1 MPDSIHDST
10 ANPSLVPRPSSP
22 LDLSNVRIDPA
33 WAFKVPATLALRR
46 LALPLCAVD
55 GALAVAMADP
65 ADTATAD
72 AISAAAGLPV
82 RPLPAP
88 RDALRAELLRVY
100 GDIRDTAASPSPAA
114 PDTDPV
120 AVTDRILR
128 AAVLRQASDIHLN
141 PGRDALTVRMRVDGR
156 IEDFTR
162 LPPDLAAAVVSRIK
176 VLARLDIAERRAP
189 QDGAFVWTPPANRA
203 NPAAAPIP
211 MDIRVATLPV
221 RHGERLTLRL
231 LESGRG
237 RLTLPALGL
246 SNADMARFRSVLARP
261 HGLVLLTG
269 PTGSGKTT
277 TLYAA
282 IRALLDGPPL
292 NIVTVEDPVEYE
304 IDGVSQA
311 EVDTTDKVS
320 FAKALR
326 SLLRHDPDVVMIG
339 EIRDETSLDTAIKAA
354 LTGHLVLSTLHTND
368 AIGAVTRLRDM
379 GLAPHLLAA
388 TLRLS
393 MAQRLVRRLCPHCRE
408 PYVLTESDA
417 VLLGRPALAGATA
430 YRPRGCLACAG
441 RGYSGRTG
449 IFELALPTPDLTSLI
464 AASAPEST
472 LRSALATPT
481 LLDDAIQ
488 KLLSGSTSLPEL
500 LRTLG
505 TPS

>member
-1 MPDSIHDST
+1 MTDPT
-10 ANPSLVPRPSSP
+10 ANSSLVTRHSS
-22 LDLSNVRIDPA
+22 LDLASVRLDPA
-33 WAFKVPATLALRR
+33 WAFKVPAALALRR
-46 LALPLCAVD
+46 LALPLCVVD

-100 GDIRDTAASPSPAA
+100 GDIRDAASAPSS
-114 PDTDPV
+114 TDPV
-120 AVTDRILR
+120 AIVDRILR
-128 AAVLRQASDIHLN
+128 AAVLRQASDIHFN
-141 PGRDALTVRMRVDGR
+141 PGRDGLTVRLRVDGR

-162 LPPDLAAAVVSRIK
+162 LPPDLAAAVASRIK
-176 VLARLDIAERRAP
+176 VLSRLDIAERRAP
-189 QDGAFVWTPPANRA
+189 QDGAFVWTPPPTR
-203 NPAAAPIP
+203 AAPPPPP

-231 LESGRG
+231 LESGRD

-246 SNADMARFRSVLARP
+246 SDPDIARFREILARP

-292 NIVTVEDPVEYE
+292 NILTVEDPVEYE
-304 IDGVSQA
+304 IEGVSQA
-311 EVDTTDKVS
+311 EVDATDKVS

-408 PYVLTESDA
+408 PYTLTPTDA
-417 VLLGRPALAGATA
+417 ALLGRPSLAGSTA

-441 RGYSGRTG
+441 RGYTGRTG
-449 IFELALPTPDLTSLI
+449 IFELALPDPALTSLI
-464 AASAPEST
+464 ATGAPEPT
-472 LRSALATPT
+472 LRSALHAPT
-481 LLDDAIQ
+481 LLDDAIRS
-488 KLLSGSTSLPEL
+488 LLSGTTSLPEL

-505 TPS
+505 PAP

>member
-1 MPDSIHDST
+1 MPDPS
-10 ANPSLVPRPSSP
+10 ANSSLVTPHSS
-22 LDLSNVRIDPA
+22 LDLSSVRIDPA
-33 WAFKVPATLALRR
+33 WAFKVPAALALRR
-46 LALPLCAVD
+46 LALPLCVVD
-55 GALAVAMADP
+55 GALDVAMADP
-65 ADTATAD
+65 ADSATAN

-82 RPLPAP
+82 RIHAAP
-88 RDALRAELLRVY
+88 REALRTELLRVY
-100 GDIRDTAASPSPAA
+100 GDVRTAQARPGTE
-114 PDTDPV
+114 TDPV
-120 AVTDRILR
+120 AIVDRILR
-128 AAVLRQASDIHLN
+128 AAVLRQASDIHFN
-141 PGRDALTVRMRVDGR
+141 PGRDGLSVRLRVDGR
-156 IEDFTR
+156 IEDFVR
-162 LPPDLAAAVVSRIK
+162 LPPDLAAAVASRLK

-189 QDGAFVWTPPANRA
+189 QDGAFVWTPPADRA
-203 NPAAAPIP
+203 SLPPVP

-231 LESGRG
+231 LESGRE

-246 SNADMARFRSVLARP
+246 SDPDMARFRDILARP

-311 EVDTTDKVS
+311 EVDATDKVS

-339 EIRDETSLDTAIKAA
+339 EIRDETSLDTAVKAA
-354 LTGHLVLSTLHTND
+354 LTGHLVLSTLHAND
-368 AIGAVTRLRDM
+368 ALGAVTRLRNM

-393 MAQRLVRRLCPHCRE
+393 VAQRLVRRLCPVCRE
-408 PYVLTESDA
+408 PHELSPSDA
-417 VLLGRPALAGATA
+417 ALLGRPSLAGATA
-430 YRPRGCLACAG
+430 WRPRGCLACAG

-449 IFELALPTPDLTSLI
+449 IFELAMPDADLAALI
-464 AASAPEST
+464 ASGAPEDT
-472 LRSALATPT
+472 LRSALHSPS
-481 LLDDAIQ
+481 LLDDAIRS
-488 KLLSGSTSLPEL
+488 LLSGTTSLSEL
-500 LRTLG
+500 LRVLG
-505 TPS
+505 PAQ

>member
-1 MPDSIHDST
+1 MPDTLHDST
-10 ANPSLVPRPSSP
+10 AHLSLVTSHLSL
-22 LDLSNVRIDPA
+22 LDLSKIRLDPS
-33 WAFKVPATLALRR
+33 WAFKIPATLALRR
-46 LALPLCAVD
+46 LALPLCAID
-55 GALAVAMADP
+55 GTLAVAMADP

-82 RPLPAP
+82 RPYPAP

-100 GDIRDTAASPSPAA
+100 GDIRDSAASPTA

-141 PGRDALTVRMRVDGR
+141 PGRDALTVRLRVDGR
-156 IEDFTR
+156 IEDFIQ

-189 QDGAFVWTPPANRA
+189 QDGAFVWTPPAGRIA
-203 NPAAAPIP
+203 NAAPPTP

-246 SNADMARFRSVLARP
+246 SDADMARFRSVLARP

-393 MAQRLVRRLCPHCRE
+393 MAQRLVRRLCPRCRE
-408 PYVLTESDA
+408 PYVLTEFDA
-417 VLLGRPALAGATA
+417 VLLGRPSLAGATA

-449 IFELALPTPDLTSLI
+449 IFELALPTPDLASLI
-464 AASAPEST
+464 AASAPESA
-472 LRSALATPT
+472 LRSALPTPT
-481 LLDDAIQ
+481 LLDDAIS
-488 KLLSGSTSLPEL
+488 KLLAGSTSLPEL

-505 TPS
+505 PAP

>member
-1 MPDSIHDST
+1 MSDPSANST
-10 ANPSLVPRPSSP
+10 ANSP
-22 LDLSNVRIDPA
+22 LGTPPAALDLSSVRLDPA
-33 WAFKVPATLALRR
+33 WAFRVPATLALRR
-46 LALPLCAVD
+46 LALPLCVVD

-65 ADTATAD
+65 ADAATAD

-100 GDIRDTAASPSPAA
+100 GDVRDAAAASAA
-114 PDTDPV
+114 PSAASDPV
-120 AVTDRILR
+120 AVVDRILR
-128 AAVLRQASDIHLN
+128 AAVLREASDIHFN
-141 PGRDALTVRMRVDGR
+141 PGRDGLAVRMRVDGR

-162 LPPDLAAAVVSRIK
+162 LPPDLASAVASRIK
-176 VLARLDIAERRAP
+176 ILARLDIAERRAP
-189 QDGAFVWTPPANRA
+189 QDGAFVWTPPPTRSS
-203 NPAAAPIP
+203 PPPPP

-231 LESGRG
+231 LESGRD

-246 SNADMARFRSVLARP
+246 SAGDIARFRGILARP

-282 IRALLDGPPL
+282 IRELLDGPPL
-292 NIVTVEDPVEYE
+292 NILTVEDPVEYE
-304 IDGVSQA
+304 IEGVSQA
-311 EVDTTDKVS
+311 EVDATDKVS

-393 MAQRLVRRLCPHCRE
+393 MAQRLVRRLCPRCRE
-408 PYVLTESDA
+408 PYTLTATDA
-417 VLLGRPALAGATA
+417 ALLGRPALAGSTA

-441 RGYSGRTG
+441 RGYTGRTG
-449 IFELALPTPDLTSLI
+449 IFELALPDPALTSLI
-464 AASAPEST
+464 ATGAPEPA
-472 LRSALATPT
+472 LRSALHTPT
-481 LLDDAIQ
+481 LLDDAIRS
-488 KLLSGSTSLPEL
+488 LLSGTTSLPEL

-505 TPS
+505 PAQ